1 MVPPPLHPCL
11 LSGYA
16 MMTIIQSAS
25 QLEHL
30 QSAGDVERT
39 DHCSEFC
46 GDVLLHRLPA
56 GRTER
61 SVDVVD
67 ITWHALVSTTCQ
79 TGAVVITQRRSSPL
93 TTKYIV
99 HNNSANFK
107 PQLYNTLSFQWPEM
121 SHNYSTNHPV
131 FTARR
136 YASAIYA
143 TAQWPVSVC
152 PSVCLCVCQCSG
164 KTAKRSLTQTTRH
177 NRLSRDSI
185 VFRPNIATKFD
196 RSHLLQGRQVQV
208 VWAKIGD
215 FNSLY
220 PENDK
225 DSFYQTSNLVYR
237 LAIASLSLPIKNRSW
252 KGAWS
257 GSRHSF

>member
-67 ITWHALVSTTCQ
+67 IT
-79 TGAVVITQRRSSPL
+79 
-93 TTKYIV
+93 
-99 HNNSANFK
+99 
-107 PQLYNTLSFQWPEM
+107 
-121 SHNYSTNHPV
+121 
-131 FTARR
+131 
-136 YASAIYA
+136 
-143 TAQWPVSVC
+143 
-152 PSVCLCVCQCSG
+152 
-164 KTAKRSLTQTTRH
+164 
-177 NRLSRDSI
+177 
-185 VFRPNIATKFD
+185 
-196 RSHLLQGRQVQV
+196 
-208 VWAKIGD
+208 
-215 FNSLY
+215 
-220 PENDK
+220 
-225 DSFYQTSNLVYR
+225 
-237 LAIASLSLPIKNRSW
+237 
-252 KGAWS
+252 
-257 GSRHSF
+257 